1 MAAEGISY
9 QENMNV
15 QASNQESVATTKHK
29 RGANKAYIKKPIG
42 EAKHLLQNKE
52 SFNKFDMNSL
62 NVTLEEKLHLIKCLD
77 DRIIA
82 FIDNEEDML
91 HEIEASGEFCR
102 YVNSILF

>member
-1 MAAEGISY
+1 MAAEGISN

-15 QASNQESVATTKHK
+15 QVSSEESVATTKHK

-42 EAKHLLQNKE
+42 DAKHLLQNKE

-62 NVTLEEKLHLIKCLD
+62 KVIIEEKLHLIKCFD
-77 DRIIA
+77 DRVIE
-82 FIDNEEDML
+82 FIDDEEDML
-91 HEIEASGEFCR
+91 HEIEASGEFWR